1 MILQCE
7 ALISE
12 VVLEYK
18 VSIPPADYNT
28 INNYLAHGEWG
39 LAFELLCTVL
49 EQDEIGITSVNYEKL
64 VELGTYFEYDS
75 ILWDG
80 IQIVYSK

>member
-28 INNYLAHGEWG
+28 INNYLAHGE
-39 LAFELLCTVL
+39 
-49 EQDEIGITSVNYEKL
+49 
-64 VELGTYFEYDS
+64 
-75 ILWDG
+75 
-80 IQIVYSK
+80 